1 MSDLF
6 RLRQGITHPYTLLT
20 LAALFWAG
28 NVVLGRD
35 VAGRIPPVTLN
46 SLRWAIALL
55 VLMPIAWPQLVGKGK
70 IVWAHWKQLLLL
82 AVPSVTIYNTFI
94 YLGTRT
100 TTATNAGL
108 IVGTMPIATLVLAI
122 LAGQERAT
130 VTRVAGFVA
139 SFIGVDLTIIH
150 HLSFSS
156 GDLFILGAA
165 LSFAAYSILLR
176 HFAIPLGPFALL
188 ALLSAFGLA
197 LCIPFCVLE
206 LAGGERIL
214 WSFGDLAAIFYVGI
228 FPSVIATIFW
238 NEAMAR
244 VGASTAAIFFNLVPV
259 FAVVMAITLLGES
272 LTLFQLIG
280 MGLIFIGIWLTTKPV
295 ALVPYRKR
303 RHFHENL
310 GGIDGDGRHD
320 TSDTKST
327 VRDVPAIRTRVRVA

>member
-1 MSDLF
+1 MNDLF
-6 RLRQGITHPYTLLT
+6 RVRQVITHPYSLLT

-70 IVWAHWKQLLLL
+70 IVWAHWGQLLLL

-139 SFIGVDLTIIH
+139 SFIGVACIIAKDDLTTIH

-165 LSFAAYSILLR
+165 LSWAAYSVLLR

-214 WSFGDLAAIFYVGI
+214 WSFGTIAAIIYVGMV
-228 FPSVIATIFW
+228 PSVIATICW
-238 NEAMAR
+238 NEAVAR

-259 FAVVMAITLLGES
+259 FAVVMAITLLAES

-280 MGLIFIGIWLTTKPV
+280 MGLIFIGIWLTTKRV

-303 RHFHENL
+303 RHFPENL
-310 GGIDGDGRHD
+310 GGID
-320 TSDTKST
+320 
-327 VRDVPAIRTRVRVA
+327 VRSGAQSLQR

>member
-1 MSDLF
+1 MNDLF
-6 RLRQGITHPYTLLT
+6 RVRQVITHPYTLLT

-46 SLRWAIALL
+46 TLRWTIALL
-55 VLMPIAWPQLVGKGK
+55 VLMPIAWPQLVGRGK
-70 IVWAHWKQLLLL
+70 IVWAHWGQLLLL

-139 SFIGVDLTIIH
+139 SFIGVACVITKGDLTNIH
-150 HLSFSS
+150 DMFSS

-165 LSFAAYSILLR
+165 LSWAAYSILLR
-176 HFAIPLGPFALL
+176 HFAVPLGSFALL
-188 ALLSAFGLA
+188 AVLSAIGLA
-197 LCIPFCVLE
+197 LCIPFCVWE
-206 LAGGERIL
+206 FVSGERIF
-214 WSFGDLAAIFYVGI
+214 WSFGVFAAIIYVGI

-238 NEAMAR
+238 NEAVTR
-244 VGASTAAIFFNLVPV
+244 VGAGTAGIFFNLVPV
-259 FAVVMAITLLGES
+259 FAVLMAITVLAETM
-272 LTLFQLIG
+272 TLFQLIG
-280 MGLIFIGIWLTTKPV
+280 MGMIFIGIWLTTKRL
-295 ALVPYRKR
+295 AFVPCRD
-303 RHFHENL
+303 L
-310 GGIDGDGRHD
+310 GV
-320 TSDTKST
+320 ST
-327 VRDVPAIRTRVRVA
+327 TT

>member
-1 MSDLF
+1 MNDLF
-6 RLRQGITHPYTLLT
+6 RLRQVITHPYTLLT

-70 IVWAHWKQLLLL
+70 IVWAHWGQLLLL

-139 SFIGVDLTIIH
+139 SFIGVACIIAKDDLTTIH

-165 LSFAAYSILLR
+165 LSWAAYSILLR

-197 LCIPFCVLE
+197 LCIPFCILE
-206 LAGGERIL
+206 LASGERIL
-214 WSFGDLAAIFYVGI
+214 WSFGDVAAIIYVGMV
-228 FPSVIATIFW
+228 PSVIATTCWIQ
-238 NEAMAR
+238 AVAR

-310 GGIDGDGRHD
+310 GGID
-320 TSDTKST
+320 
-327 VRDVPAIRTRVRVA
+327 VRSGAQSLQR